1 MNWFALLTGL
11 LQGKGKELTKTLVY
25 ETIHAALIN
34 APSGIIV
41 WMAWTLLDST
51 ATIDDQQATLTTAL
65 IIMLAT
71 FLCQLA
77 LAPLL
82 LGAASKFSFNLG
94 CLLRI
99 RLGDHLRQL
108 NCGTFSRKNRQL
120 VADQLIQAIDRFE
133 FVLSHSLANISAA
146 LFTPLLLGA
155 LLFWLQWQLA
165 VALYAALV
173 IAILCQWFVGTI
185 IGRYQQR
192 VTDSE
197 QQLRGRILEYLQG
210 IDILKNYG
218 FENLWK
224 QKLDAQIEQAH
235 NNSLRQQLLPVP
247 AQLTPTLVLEL
258 GFLVMLTIG
267 NYLLLHQSIDIAA
280 FLAILL
286 ISYRVYEPVKIL
298 FADYVLLRQSDD
310 QLQVLHDLMHTK
322 VMVQK
327 EPVQSPHGLDIQFH
341 QLSFSYEQ
349 QPIIHNFNLDIPAGS
364 FFALVGASG
373 AGKTTLLH
381 LLLRLWDVQEGRISI
396 GGADLRHM
404 AFDRHQSLLAA
415 AFQETWLF
423 DDTIK
428 NNVAFGNPDA
438 SDAQLQQVLQ
448 DSGCLTI
455 AERIGINNCI
465 GENGI
470 KLSGGQQQ
478 LVAIARAML
487 KDAPIVL
494 FDEASASL
502 DPENEHLIQQSIAR
516 LSAGKTLIVIAHT
529 LHTIENADQII
540 VMKQGRIEE
549 QGTHQQLLEHQ
560 GSYHRMWHKQHNAQ
574 GWQIHRKAINNH
586 VS

>member
-1 MNWFALLTGL
+1 MNWFSLLKRL

-41 WMAWTLLDST
+41 WIAWTLLNST
-51 ATIDDQQATLTTAL
+51 STISDQKTTLTTAL
-65 IIMLAT
+65 IIMLVT

-77 LAPLL
+77 LAPML

-99 RLGDHLRQL
+99 RLGNHLRQL
-108 NCGTFSRKNRQL
+108 SCGTFFRQNRQL

-146 LFTPLLLGA
+146 FFTPILLGA

-165 VALYAALV
+165 IALYIALV
-173 IAILCQWFVGTI
+173 IAILCQWLVGTI
-185 IGRYQQR
+185 ISHYQQS
-192 VTDSE
+192 VTTSE

-224 QKLDAQIEQAH
+224 QQLDGQIEQAH
-235 NNSLRQQLLPVP
+235 NYSLRQQLLPVP
-247 AQLTPTLVLEL
+247 TQLTPTLILEL
-258 GFLVMLTIG
+258 GFLSMLAIG
-267 NYLLLHQSIDIAA
+267 NYLLLHGSIDSAA

-286 ISYRVYEPVKIL
+286 IGYRVYEPIKIL

-310 QLQVLHDLMHTK
+310 QLQILHDLMNTK
-322 VMVQK
+322 VMTQK
-327 EPVQSPHGLDIQFH
+327 EPVQAPRGFDIKFH
-341 QLSFSYEQ
+341 QLSFAYEQ
-349 QPIIHNFNLDIPAGS
+349 QPIIHQFNLDVPTGN

-373 AGKTTLLH
+373 AGKTTLLN
-381 LLLRLWDVQEGRISI
+381 LLLRLWDPQEGSISI

-404 AFDRHQSLLAA
+404 DFDKHQSLLAM

-423 DDTIK
+423 NDTIK
-428 NNVAFGNPDA
+428 NNIAFGNPNA
-438 SDAQLQQVLQ
+438 NDAQLQQVLQ

-455 AERIGINNCI
+455 AERIGFNTHI

-470 KLSGGQQQ
+470 KLSGGQKQ

-487 KDAPIVL
+487 KNAPIIL

-540 VMKQGRIEE
+540 VIENGRVEE
-549 QGTHQQLLEHQ
+549 QGTHHQLLDHQ
-560 GSYHRMWHKQHNAQ
+560 GSYHRMWHKQHHAR
-574 GWQIHRKAINNH
+574 GWQIHRKAVH
-586 VS
+586 L